1 MDRKRNIR
9 LLIAYDGTRFLGWQR
24 QKENPT
30 IQGTIEGILSRIT
43 QEKISLIG
51 AGRTDA
57 GVHAWGQVANFR
69 TSSDLAAMKIETALN
84 ALLPQDIMIRQVQ
97 EVAPA
102 FHARY
107 SSQAKIYDYWI
118 WNQTQVIPFLR
129 HYVWF
134 VRERLNIT
142 LLKDGLSLLIGE
154 QDFSSFQ
161 SQGSEVAHAVR
172 TIYRADLF
180 PLPWGGFRL
189 RFKADGFLR
198 HMIRN
203 MVGVLI
209 RVGLKRI
216 STEKFKEIIQS
227 KDRSRA
233 GEMAPAQGLFLRKV
247 LYPKTEAGDSP
258 LKP

>member
-1 MDRKRNIR
+1 MNRERNIR

-24 QKENPT
+24 QKESST

-43 QEKISLIG
+43 QEKISLNG

-69 TSSDLAAMKIETALN
+69 TTSDLTAMKIETALK
-84 ALLPQDIMIRQVQ
+84 ALLPGDIAIRQVQ
-97 EVAPA
+97 EVAST

-107 SSQAKIYDYWI
+107 SSKAKIYDYWI
-118 WNQTQVIPFLR
+118 RNQTQVVPFFR

-134 VRERLNIT
+134 VREPIDIA

-172 TIYRADLF
+172 TIYRADFL
-180 PLPWGGFRL
+180 PMPWGGFRL

-216 STEKFKEIIQS
+216 SMEEFKKIIQS

-247 LYPKTEAGDSP
+247 LYPETEAGDFP
-258 LKP
+258 PQL